1 MSSGVCEQTECK
13 CLSLHGDWPRL
24 RKYAE
29 WASFVSTLEILLT
42 QRHTSISIG
51 DVQQL
56 AQRSPILSLASLPHL
71 SLGPKKGSLIICN
84 TGYNA
89 KAITYNLIVFRRRM
103 DKGEL
108 WTCPFFLL
116 FKKILFIYL
125 PALCLSWG
133 RWDFLF
139 VSCELLVAACEI

>member
-108 WTCPFFLL
+108 WTCPFFLF
-116 FKKILFIYL
+116 FKKKYCLFIWLRCVLAEAGGIFYL
-125 PALCLSWG
+125 YCVNS
-133 RWDFLF
+133 
-139 VSCELLVAACEI
+139 